1 MLIRTL
7 AFSGVKSNKTTF
19 VGLALLTTI
28 MAATLTFTL
37 CLYSNLN
44 DRVGQAMNEAQAGDV
59 LLSTN
64 KSKIPE
70 TFIDDI
76 EALDSVDHV
85 KVTESLMASTN
96 YRSASGEKLGSEN
109 QFNVNYESWDDA
121 ISFNVFEESQGKL
134 ELVSH
139 EESTGPREGE
149 IYVPIGTQATLGLAT
164 GDKVIVTIG
173 DKDFSFTIA
182 KFFEDPQI
190 GSPFVEMGQY
200 LLSDSDFTEMYRATE
215 NVSDADSTILLQAG
229 AGTAYQTYT
238 LNIYMTEDA
247 RESGMTSPELAAEID
262 DHVDTSSLSRGFMS
276 TEVLT
281 SYSMIVVAITCAML
295 LVFALLMF
303 VIALVISIH
312 TVSSSIQENF
322 SNYAILK
329 AVGVT
334 NKSLRISLSIQYVAC
349 VLIGCIL
356 GTILGVA
363 LLPLALQM
371 FAALTGV
378 LAHAD
383 AAVPLLYVAL
393 AALVIAIALMVYV
406 KTSRVARISPLAAL
420 RSGVEDVHFSSAM
433 SIPVAGRP
441 LSLRLSWR
449 ALTSAKKNYIGLFAC
464 ALLLSAF
471 VMLTFGIGASLWTM
485 DDSYRA
491 FGVWKSDLSVKLSD
505 EVTMDDIEEALSESA
520 PVKKP
525 WQEGVVMQNLD
536 GESRTIVGL
545 SDFSLLS
552 GIGDGRAPEYDN
564 EVLIGYKL
572 AEFMGLSVGDEIM
585 LSDSEGNQRAYLVT
599 GLVSTMLNAGY
610 GIVMTYDA
618 LEDVRGDV
626 GSSELSY
633 QIQLED
639 PTQAELAN
647 NILQE
652 RFGDS
657 VDTTATGL
665 FVSTE
670 DLMILIH
677 NMFIFAGYGMDG
689 VAVLLAVLAV
699 SLIIRRMFNIEKR
712 DLGVYRALG
721 FKPSM
726 LQLQFALRFLIV
738 SVLGCILA
746 AILVSLG
753 GSWLT
758 SQLFGSFGVTKFS
771 LDASPLLIGALVCGL
786 ALMFFVAAYWSARK
800 VRNISTNILITE

>member
-44 DRVGQAMNEAQAGDV
+44 DRVGQAMSEAKAGDV

-200 LLSDSDFTEMYRATE
+200 LVSDEDFSEMYYDVE
-215 NVSDADSTILLQAG
+215 SMSVPESSFSFQAEVG
-229 AGTAYQTYT
+229 AAYQTRT
-238 LNIYMTEDA
+238 LNIYMAEDA

-262 DHVDTSSLSRGFMS
+262 DHVDTNSLSRGFLS
-276 TEVLT
+276 AEVLAG
-281 SYSMIVVAITCAML
+281 YSMLVVTIMCAVL

-303 VIALVISIH
+303 IIALVISIH
-312 TVSSSIQENF
+312 TVTSSIQENF
-322 SNYAILK
+322 SNYAIMK

-334 NKSLRISLSIQYVAC
+334 NRSLRLSLSIQYVAC
-349 VLIGCIL
+349 VLVGCIV
-356 GTILGVA
+356 GAVIGFA
-363 LLPLALQM
+363 LLPWALPV
-371 FAALTGV
+371 FAVLTGV
-378 LAHAD
+378 LAQSD
-383 AAVPLLYVAL
+383 AMVPLLYVAL
-393 AALVIAIALMVYV
+393 AALVITIALMVYA

-420 RSGVEDVHFSSAM
+420 RSGVEDIHFSSAM
-433 SIPVAGRP
+433 SIPVTGRP

-491 FGVWKSDLSVKLSD
+491 FGVWKSDLSVRLSD

-520 PVKKP
+520 PIKKS
-525 WQEGVVMQNLD
+525 WQEGMVMQNLD
-536 GESRTIVGL
+536 GESCTIVGL

-552 GIGDGRAPEYDN
+552 GIGDGRAPKYNN
-564 EVLIGYKL
+564 EVLLGYKL
-572 AEFMGLSVGDEIM
+572 AEYTNLSIGDEII
-585 LSDSEGNQRAYLVT
+585 LSDSEGRQHTYLVT
-599 GLVSTMLNAGY
+599 GLVSAMLNAGY
-610 GIVMTYDA
+610 SIVTTYDA
-618 LEDVRGDV
+618 LEDFSGDV
-626 GSSELSY
+626 ESSELSY
-633 QIQLED
+633 QILLED
-639 PTQAELAN
+639 PTQAELAKE
-647 NILQE
+647 ILQE

-670 DLMILIH
+670 GLMVLIH
-677 NMFIFAGYGMDG
+677 DMFIFAGYCMDG

-699 SLIIRRMFNIEKR
+699 SLIIRRMFDMEKR

>member
-7 AFSGVKSNKTTF
+7 AFSGVKANKATF
-19 VGLALLTTI
+19 VGLALLTII

-37 CLYSNLN
+37 CLYANLN
-44 DRVGQAMNEAQAGDV
+44 DRVGQAMSEAEAGDV
-59 LLSTN
+59 LLSTK
-64 KSKIPE
+64 KSE
-70 TFIDDI
+70 LSDAFIDDI
-76 EALDSVDHV
+76 AALESVDRV

-109 QFNVNYESWDDA
+109 QLNVNYQPWGEA
-121 ISFNVFEESQGKL
+121 IRFNVYEESQGGL

-149 IYVPIGTQATLGLAT
+149 IYVPIGTQATLGLAI
-164 GDKVIVTIG
+164 GDEVIVTIG
-173 DKDFSFTIA
+173 DKDFEFTIA
-182 KFFEDPQI
+182 RFFEDPQI

-200 LLSDSDFTEMYRATE
+200 L
-215 NVSDADSTILLQAG
+215 VSDDDFSDMERAAESVAVPGSCFLLQAG
-229 AGTAYQTYT
+229 AGTAYQART

-247 RESGMTSPELAAEID
+247 RESGMTSPDLAAEID
-262 DHVDTSSLSRGFMS
+262 DHVDTESLSTGFLS
-276 TEVLT
+276 AEVLT
-281 SYSMIVVAITCAML
+281 SYSMIVVTIMCAML

-322 SNYAILK
+322 ANYATLK

-334 NKSLRISLSIQYVAC
+334 NASLRLSLSIQYVAC

-356 GTILGVA
+356 GTILGFV
-363 LLPLALQM
+363 LMPPVFPM
-371 FAALTGV
+371 FAVLTGV
-378 LAHAD
+378 LAQAD
-383 AAVPLLYVAL
+383 AAVPALY
-393 AALVIAIALMVYV
+393 AALVVLVVAIAAMVYV

-420 RSGVEDVHFSSAM
+420 RSGVEDVHFGSLLSA
-433 SIPVAGRP
+433 PVTGRP
-441 LSLRLSWR
+441 LSLRMSWR
-449 ALTSAKKNYIGLFAC
+449 ALTSAKRNYVGLFAC

-505 EVTMDDIEEALSESA
+505 DVTMDDIEEVLGESA
-520 PVKKP
+520 PIKKS
-525 WQEGVVMQNLD
+525 WQEGMVMQNLD

-552 GIGDGRAPEYDN
+552 GIGDGRAPMYDN
-564 EVLIGYKL
+564 EVLVGYKL
-572 AEFMGLSVGDEIM
+572 AVFMDLSVGDEIM
-585 LSDSEGNQRAYLVT
+585 LSDSEGNQHAYLVT
-599 GLVSTMLNAGY
+599 GLVSAMLNAGY

-618 LEDVRGDV
+618 LEDVKGD
-626 GSSELSY
+626 GSSSDSSY
-633 QIQLED
+633 QVLLED
-639 PTQAELAN
+639 PDQAELAKEV
-647 NILQE
+647 LEE

-657 VDTTATGL
+657 VDTTATGI

-670 DLMILIH
+670 DLMVLIH
-677 NMFIFAGYGMDG
+677 DLFIVGGYAMDG

-699 SLIIRRMFNIEKR
+699 SLIIRRMFDMERR

-721 FKPSM
+721 FRPSM

-738 SVLGCILA
+738 SVLGCVLA
-746 AILVSLG
+746 AVLVCLG

-758 SQLFGSFGVTKFS
+758 SQLFGTFGVTRFS
-771 LDASPLLIGALVCGL
+771 LDTSPLLIGCLVCEF
-786 ALMFFVAAYWSARK
+786 ALLFFLSAYWSARK